1 MPANRKKFLRDSAA
15 LKRWNRFLELE
26 EKFIG
31 VETYVLNGMDS
42 GGKHVNLITE
52 PVYSNQFKSI
62 IIKASEEFVLQAAEV
77 VGFSG
82 QRITIDELGEKLSM
96 LYPHITEVI
105 VDTDYIDIAPLGGW
119 KKISDDRR
127 LLDWWMAYSN
137 LKHGREREFIYAT
150 LQYALK
156 AMGALFVLN
165 LYSLKNE
172 YGNISMVYDSKRFR
186 VGIMD

>member
-1 MPANRKKFLRDSAA
+1 MPINRKKFLRNSEA

-26 EKFIG
+26 QKFQDA
-31 VETYVLNGMDS
+31 ETYVLNGMDS

-62 IIKASEEFVLQAAEV
+62 IIKAAEEFVLQATEI

-82 QRITIDELGEKLSM
+82 PKISIDELGEKIIM
-96 LYPHITEVI
+96 LYPHITEVV
-105 VDTDYIDIAPLGGW
+105 VDTDYIDINPLGSW
-119 KKISDDRR
+119 RKISDDRKI
-127 LLDWWMAYSN
+127 LDWWMAYSN

-156 AMGALFVLN
+156 AMSALFVIN

-172 YGNISMVYDSKRFR
+172 YGNISMVYDSTHFR
-186 VGIMD
+186 VGIRD